1 MATPGLDNHLLQERK
16 TEVNM
21 KLALLTALALSVPL
35 AQAGATEVTAAKRH
49 YKQPQHHSQQYRQH
63 YGQYRASGPA
73 DPSFDRYGRPY
84 RPTVQGPCMI
94 DLGYGR
100 FARCDGSL

>member
-1 MATPGLDNHLLQERK
+1 MTRI
-16 TEVNM
+16 
-21 KLALLTALALSVPL
+21 LLTAAAVALA
-35 AQAGATEVTAAKRH
+35 ATQANATEFSAKKR
-49 YKQPQHHSQQYRQH
+49 YPQTTHAP
-63 YGQYRASGPA
+63 YRASGPA